1 MLSLLEQAKDLLAQL
16 SQHSQGVEPAE
27 KISKFAQEADAG
39 NREGALQL
47 FAFLQVID
55 FGKIAKE
62 LTDPAGD
69 FYLMVTNWF
78 MTNK

>member
-1 MLSLLEQAKDLLAQL
+1 MPSLLEQATELLAKLANHPHATETAQ
-16 SQHSQGVEPAE
+16 
-27 KISKFAQEADAG
+27 KITSLAQEADEG
-39 NREGALQL
+39 KREGALQL
-47 FAFLQVID
+47 FAFLQVVD
-55 FGKIAKE
+55 FGKIAQE